1 MKEIEL
7 SKVYEFSDN
16 MSMGIKTKK
25 AYQIKF
31 VSDDPLHL
39 SFSLQKNCKS
49 FSKNSWHIIITLT
62 HHPEK
67 LGDHYGRIGGEELDF
82 DCDWELE
89 AEKVFKIFTKLFRQM
104 FAKIFYSSF
113 QEKNLRLL
121 LNVAW
126 NLVQLDLEI

>member
-7 SKVYEFSDN
+7 SKVYEYSDN
-16 MSMGIKTKK
+16 LNIGTKTKE

-39 SFSLQKNCKS
+39 SFSLEKKL
-49 FSKNSWHIIITLT
+49 NSLTGWHIIITMT
-62 HHPEK
+62 HHPK
-67 LGDHYGRIGGEELDF
+67 MQGHHYGRIGGEELDF
-82 DCDWELE
+82 DCDWEFE
-89 AEKVFKIFTKLFRQM
+89 AEKVFKTFTKLFRQM
-104 FAKIFYSSF
+104 FAKRFYSSF
-113 QEKNLRLL
+113 QKEKLCLL